1 MVQDSYFSEHQFSK
15 MHVSIWL
22 SLQSLRKGTTK
33 QNKTKKLLCDW
44 RAVLSNSP
52 RPSQTILAPV
62 PATAATGNTGRAFGE
77 SFLIEVPTSA
87 RTWNGA
93 ECSISTLIRTALQ
106 SLLRTDKVFQS
117 PTSTAQE
124 KTNRPTAQRPACC
137 WAAEQAWLSWEL
149 PVQQRKSLAS
159 LSALVFFTAEHT
171 LDRRVQTTFFDSD
184 WKNKKKVT
192 LQSYWLQNNQSLF
205 VFLQS
210 LLFFFSLSH
219 QLNNRQM
226 HFHHKTNAIAAPCR
240 CCECLCTVN
249 NWQKIKNNFA
259 SMWCHKLG
267 FKWLWIWH
275 CGCTRHCAHYFSE
288 TVLCCTGIFFFSGLQ
303 RMGSKSSVAVRTA
316 PTETLSGL
324 ESVEIETWPRPYI
337 SKKNNNTQ
345 TKMIGIFFE
354 IKFASK

>member
-1 MVQDSYFSEHQFSK
+1 MGFLKCHLVVCNSGSNSDGSRFIFFRAQVFKNACEHLTFS
-15 MHVSIWL
+15 
-22 SLQSLRKGTTK
+22 TTFFL
-33 QNKTKKLLCDW
+33 KLLCDW
-44 RAVLSNSP
+44 RSVLSNSP

-210 LLFFFSLSH
+210 LLFFFGLSH

-240 CCECLCTVN
+240 CCECLCTFN
-249 NWQKIKNNFA
+249 NWQKIKQFCINVV
-259 SMWCHKLG
+259 S
-267 FKWLWIWH
+267 
-275 CGCTRHCAHYFSE
+275 
-288 TVLCCTGIFFFSGLQ
+288 Q
-303 RMGSKSSVAVRTA
+303 VR
-316 PTETLSGL
+316 
-324 ESVEIETWPRPYI
+324 I
-337 SKKNNNTQ
+337 
-345 TKMIGIFFE
+345 
-354 IKFASK
+354 